1 MTDLQLLPDNPDY
14 QQACA
19 LLDDQ
24 PLSYW
29 QPVLDHL
36 KLLHQ
41 LPAGDWQRIPEGGN
55 ALFALGDKVI
65 LKLVPPNWRAQ
76 GLAEIAAAEAI
87 PTGLS
92 LATPRLLASGEINN
106 WVYVV
111 MSRLPGRCLAD
122 VWPDLSLEQK
132 RPILRRVGELM
143 RELRQLPV
151 PAASSLLVDDWP
163 GYIAKASAE
172 CMDRHRRCE
181 VPTPLLEEVTSYL
194 ATAGNIAERDELHFI
209 HMDLHPWNLMAVESD
224 GEWQLSGL
232 LDFGDAVI
240 GRSALLEIATPAL
253 FMAQGN
259 RELLNELLDAYG
271 YEDRSEP
278 AALARDLMATSLI
291 RPCSDITFVMG
302 QVPTTGPRQT
312 WQQVAAQ
319 LFPL

>member
-1 MTDLQLLPDNPDY
+1 MPDLATLPENPDY

-29 QPVLDHL
+29 LPVLEHL
-36 KLLHQ
+36 RQHHQ
-41 LPAGDWQRIPEGGN
+41 LPAGDWQRIKEGGN
-55 ALFALGDKVI
+55 ALFSLGDGVI
-65 LKLVPPNWRAQ
+65 VKLVPPNWRAQ

-87 PTGLS
+87 PPGLS
-92 LATPRLLASGEINN
+92 LATPQLLASGELNN

-111 MSRLPGRCLAD
+111 MSRLPGICLAD
-122 VWPDLSLEQK
+122 VWPELSLEQK
-132 RPILRRVGELM
+132 RPLIRRVGQLM

-151 PAASSLLVDDWP
+151 PAASTLLVDDWP
-163 GYIAKASAE
+163 GYIAKATAD

-181 VPTPLLEEVTSYL
+181 VPAPLLDAVMPYL
-194 ATAGNIAERDELHFI
+194 AAAGELGNRDELHFI
-209 HMDLHPWNLMAVESD
+209 HMDLHPWNLMAVERQ

-259 RELLNELLDAYG
+259 RELLSALLDAYG
-271 YEDRSEP
+271 CQDCSDP

-291 RPCSDITFVMG
+291 RPCSDITFVMA
-302 QVPTTGPRQT
+302 QVPISGPRDS